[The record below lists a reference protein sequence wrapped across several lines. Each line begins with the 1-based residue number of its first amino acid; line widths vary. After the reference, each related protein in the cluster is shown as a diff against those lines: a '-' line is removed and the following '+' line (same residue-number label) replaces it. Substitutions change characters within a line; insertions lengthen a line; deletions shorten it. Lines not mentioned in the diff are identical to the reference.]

1 MRYLRNLGLEVRGKT
16 GAFPMNWGDF
26 GTIRNQA
33 ALDYE
38 CFRMLAQ
45 ACECSV
51 GDHLHPTGRLN
62 RITYERIGH
71 TYRSVAEKEPWCRGA
86 KAVTE
91 IGLLMRNI
99 GEPSKEG
106 KSRSV
111 PGATNM
117 LEQLHHQFDVLDFD
131 SGFNAYKVIILP
143 DWHRFSDALLRKV
156 RTYLAGGGKLIL
168 SHESGLDAEAKGFA
182 LSEIGLDY
190 EGPWPHEVQYIEV
203 TEESLNRGLP
213 KMIHILYEKGVAV
226 KTRPGASSLARIWG
240 SYFDRDYKHFQVE
253 QTPYSAPTDYA
264 AVAQKGNIIYIAAP
278 IFQTYAD
285 YGYQFHRQLIGNCI
299 VRFLPDPLIKSDA
312 PSTAQITVTEQSGR
326 WIVHIL
332 NYVPERRAPGLDI
345 VEEAS
350 PIVNL
355 NVALRLGERPR
366 QVYLVPQRRNLEL
379 GYINGYAHVVVPI
392 VNGHQ
397 MLVFEG

>member
-1 MRYLRNLGLEVRGKT
+1 M
-16 GAFPMNWGDF
+16 
-26 GTIRNQA
+26 Q
-33 ALDYE
+33 
-38 CFRMLAQ
+38 
-45 ACECSV
+45 
-51 GDHLHPTGRLN
+51 
-62 RITYERIGH
+62 
-71 TYRSVAEKEPWCRGA
+71 
-86 KAVTE
+86 
-91 IGLLMRNI
+91 
-99 GEPSKEG
+99 
-106 KSRSV
+106 
-111 PGATNM
+111 
-117 LEQLHHQFDVLDFD
+117 
-131 SGFNAYKVIILP
+131 
-143 DWHRFSDALLRKV
+143 
-156 RTYLAGGGKLIL
+156 
-168 SHESGLDAEAKGFA
+168 EAKGFA

-213 KMIHILYEKGVAV
+213 KMIHILYEKGMAV

-253 QTPYSAPTDYA
+253 QTPYSAPTDYT

-299 VRFLPDPLIKSDA
+299 AKFLPDQLIKSDA

-345 VEEAS
+345 VEETS

-355 NVALRLGERPR
+355 NVSLRLGQRPR
-366 QVYLVPQRRNLEL
+366 QVYLAPQRRDLQL
-379 GYINGYAHVVVPI
+379 GYANGYAHVVVPI

-397 MLVFEG
+397 IVVFEG